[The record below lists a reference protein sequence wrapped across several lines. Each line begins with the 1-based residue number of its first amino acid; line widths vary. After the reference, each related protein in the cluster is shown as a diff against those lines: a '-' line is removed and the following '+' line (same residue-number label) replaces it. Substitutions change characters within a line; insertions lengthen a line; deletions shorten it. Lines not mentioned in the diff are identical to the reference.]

1 MKMKN
6 WLIAFVALFVVTG
19 CTQSS
24 VPVQNLPEITFKH
37 LKPIAL
43 DVAVID
49 VVDQSSDGMGGKH
62 VEHLFPTA
70 PKTAVHNWVRDRLVA
85 TGASGSARVIIN
97 DASALEE
104 KLKRTSGIKG
114 VFTND
119 QSERYTT
126 NVDVRIEL
134 FDAANTPTGFAS
146 AKATRSKTFA
156 EDFTLLER
164 EKAWFDLVEQMMADF
179 DRVMV
184 ENMKARLK
192 LK

>member
-1 MKMKN
+1 MKN

-85 TGASGSARVIIN
+85 TGTSGSARVIIN

-104 KLKRTSGIKG
+104 KLKTTSGIKG

-126 NVDVRIEL
+126 MWMCGLNFLMQPIPLPGLHRPKRHAAKPLPKTSLYWNVKKHGLIWW
-134 FDAANTPTGFAS
+134 N
-146 AKATRSKTFA
+146 K
-156 EDFTLLER
+156 
-164 EKAWFDLVEQMMADF
+164 
-179 DRVMV
+179 
-184 ENMKARLK
+184 
-192 LK
+192 